1 MGDGRRLL
9 WLFRNL
15 FRDLVTGVDR
25 VATMNPGVINF
36 VNFGV
41 NFERNSP
48 LDGGA
53 LSLLEQ

>member
-25 VATMNPGVINF
+25 VDGANPGDVNF

-53 LSLLEQ
+53 LSLLEK